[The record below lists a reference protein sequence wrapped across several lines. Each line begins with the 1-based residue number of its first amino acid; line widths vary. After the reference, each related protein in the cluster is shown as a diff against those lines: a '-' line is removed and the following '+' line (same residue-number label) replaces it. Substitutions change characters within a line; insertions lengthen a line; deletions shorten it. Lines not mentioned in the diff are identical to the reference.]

1 MTTIIQKWI
10 WKRSKPLTKPKENTM
25 YDLIIIGGGPAG
37 LTAAV
42 YAIRKRLNVLLLS
55 KDLGGKTNY
64 RLALPWVEDYQVIK
78 GLEIVNKFRNELE
91 YLDFA
96 RHIEA
101 VDKVEK
107 KSDHFVVTTKNGA
120 TLESKAVILAT
131 GTRQVRMNVPG
142 EKEYTMKGLCYSALS
157 YAPLFIDRSVIV
169 IGEEELAL
177 RSAGELATVAKE
189 VTVVC
194 ANGEALDSPLGH
206 KLQQAQNVRIMRD
219 YEIVEVQGD
228 EYARKLV
235 LKDKA
240 GRLDEYQADGMFVEK
255 ALTPN
260 TEMVRDLVGLD
271 EQGRIV
277 IDNAC
282 RTSVPGL
289 FAAGDVTN
297 SYAEQ
302 VLVAVGE
309 GAKAALSAYEYLLPM
324 L

>member
-1 MTTIIQKWI
+1 
-10 WKRSKPLTKPKENTM
+10 M

-37 LTAAV
+37 LTAAI
-42 YAIRKRLNVLLLS
+42 YAIRKRLNVLVLS

-64 RLALPWVEDYQVIK
+64 RLALPWIEDYQIIR

-96 RHIEA
+96 NRIDK

-107 KSDHFVVTTKNGA
+107 ENDIFLVTTANG
-120 TLESKAVILAT
+120 TKFESRAVILAA

-142 EKEYTMKGLCYSALS
+142 EKEYIMKGLCYSALS
-157 YAPLFIDRSVIV
+157 YAPLFIDKSVVV
-169 IGEEELAL
+169 IGDEDLAF
-177 RSAGELATVAKE
+177 RSAGELSMVAKE
-189 VTVVC
+189 VTMIC
-194 ANGEALDSPLGH
+194 TNDKMLDSPLGQ

-219 YEIVEVQGD
+219 CEVVEVQGD
-228 EYARKLV
+228 QFARKLIF
-235 LKDKA
+235 KDKS
-240 GRLDEYQADGMFVEK
+240 GRLNEYSADGMFVEK

-260 TEMVRDLVGLD
+260 TDMVKGLAELD
-271 EQGRIV
+271 EKGRIV

-282 RTSVPGL
+282 RTNIPGL
-289 FAAGDVTN
+289 FAAGDVTD

-302 VLVAVGE
+302 VLIAVGE
-309 GAKAALSAYEYLLPM
+309 GAKAALSAYEYLLPI

>member
-1 MTTIIQKWI
+1 
-10 WKRSKPLTKPKENTM
+10 M

-42 YAIRKRLNVLLLS
+42 YAIRKRLNVLLVS

-64 RLALPWVEDYQVIK
+64 HLSLPWIEDYQVIK
-78 GLEIVNKFRNELE
+78 GLEVVNKFRTELE

-101 VDKVEK
+101 VEKVAK
-107 KSDHFVVTTKNGA
+107 KDEHFIVTTKGGA
-120 TLESKAVILAT
+120 VLESKAVILAT
-131 GTRQVRMNVPG
+131 GTRQVRMDVPG

-157 YAPLFIDRSVIV
+157 YAPLFIDRSVLV
-169 IGEEELAL
+169 IGDEDLAL

-189 VTVVC
+189 VTMVC
-194 ANGEALDSPLGH
+194 ANEKRLTSPLGQ
-206 KLQQAQNVRIMRD
+206 KLQQAENVRILKD
-219 YEIVEVQGD
+219 HEVVEVKGD
-228 EYARKLV
+228 EYARKV
-235 LKDKA
+235 ILKDKA
-240 GRLDEYQADGMFVEK
+240 GSLKELEADGMFVEK
-255 ALTPN
+255 ALTPV
-260 TEMVRDLVGLD
+260 TGMVAGLVEFD
-271 EQGRIV
+271 VQGRII
-277 IDNAC
+277 IDSAC
-282 RTSVPGL
+282 RTNVPGL

-309 GAKAALSAYEYLLPM
+309 GAKAALSAYEYLLPV